1 MSLVRKFVIR
11 HERRIHRFLEILPG
25 LVAWNLILFPVWG
38 AFVFPIGVA
47 YFVLAFNV
55 FWFYKSVSIA
65 ITSSISYLRIQAA
78 QKMDWLS
85 EVKKLPN
92 WSRVRHLIIIPT
104 YKEPMHTLQRTLN
117 ALAVQTYPTKYITA
131 VIAFELKEAEED
143 RNLKQK
149 LLSKEFDDRINL
161 IFTVHTL
168 APGEIVGKSSNER
181 HAAIQAK
188 QQLIDEQKQNIDD
201 FTITSCDADHV
212 YHPQH
217 FAYLTYRFL
226 TSEAPYNRFW
236 QPAVMFYNNFWN
248 LPALTRVSNTFGTI
262 WNTALLS
269 RADRL
274 LSCQNYSTSLKLIDH
289 VGYWDPDVIPE
300 DYRIFFKAY
309 FKLKGKLEVEPLYIP
324 LYADAAESATWWATL
339 INQYEQYKRWAWG
352 VSDDPYIIKN
362 YFLSDDI
369 PLGDKTV
376 RVLRIIEDH
385 FLWPVNWFIVTLGV
399 TIPTLVNP
407 NFTRT
412 VIGYTLPQFSSFIL
426 TICLLFL
433 AIIVIIDMKQRPA
446 PPKNVSQYR
455 KWLLPLDF
463 VLMPIVGFFFNALP
477 GLDAHTRLM
486 LGKYMEYRVTE
497 KV

>member
-1 MSLVRKFVIR
+1 MTFLKQFILK
-11 HERRIHRFLEILPG
+11 HERPVHRALEILPG
-25 LVAWNLILFPVWG
+25 FVAWNLILFPVWG
-38 AFVFPIGVA
+38 AFVFPIAVA

-55 FWFYKSVSIA
+55 FWFYKSISIA

-78 QKMDWLS
+78 QKMNWLN
-85 EVKKLPN
+85 EVKQLDN
-92 WSRVRHLIIIPT
+92 WERVQHLVVIPT
-104 YKEPMHTLQRTLN
+104 YKEPLHTLRRTLS
-117 ALAVQTYPTKYITA
+117 ALANQTLPTKQITA
-131 VIAFELKEAEED
+131 VIAFEFKEEESE
-143 RNLKQK
+143 RNAKQEQ
-149 LLSKEFDDRINL
+149 LTKEFGKQLNL
-161 IFTVHTL
+161 IFTVHQL
-168 APGEIVGKSSNER
+168 AAGEIVGKSSNER
-181 HAAIQAK
+181 YAAIQAK
-188 QQLIDEQKQNIDD
+188 EQLIDKQKMPIED

-226 TSEAPYNRFW
+226 TSEHPYNRFW

-269 RADRL
+269 RTDRL
-274 LSCQNYSTSLKLIDH
+274 LSCQNYSTTLKLMDH

-309 FKLKGKLEVEPLYIP
+309 FKLKGQLEVEPIYLP
-324 LYADAAESATWWATL
+324 LYADAAESAGWWSTL

-352 VSDDPYIIKN
+352 VSDDPYILKN
-362 YFLSDDI
+362 YVLTNDI

-407 NFTRT
+407 NFSRT
-412 VIGYTLPQFSSFIL
+412 VIGYTLPQFSSFML

-433 AIIVIIDMKQRPA
+433 AVIVFIDMRQRPA
-446 PPKNVSQYR
+446 RPARVSRYR
-455 KWLLPLDF
+455 AWLLPF
-463 VLMPIVGFFFNALP
+463 EFILMPIVGFFFNALP